1 MEYRLTLKNLPEEE
15 RPRERLWKCGPE
27 VLSNA
32 ELLAIIIRTGNR
44 SETALALAQRILS
57 ELGRDEG
64 LSFLIDVSIEELSKI
79 KGISIAKAC
88 EIKAAVELGRRL
100 GGRKSTNKIFIHSPK
115 DVADLLMEEMR
126 YLKKEYFKTVQ
137 LNIKNQVLTVE
148 DISVGSLNASIVHP
162 REVFQGPI
170 RRSSAAIILVH
181 NHPSGDPVPSK
192 EDIDVTKRLCEAGKL
207 LGIDVLDHII
217 IGDGVFTS
225 FKEKGMI

>member
-1 MEYRLTLKNLPEEE
+1 
-15 RPRERLWKCGPE
+15 
-27 VLSNA
+27 
-32 ELLAIIIRTGNR
+32 
-44 SETALALAQRILS
+44 
-57 ELGRDEG
+57 
-64 LSFLIDVSIEELSKI
+64 
-79 KGISIAKAC
+79 
-88 EIKAAVELGRRL
+88 
-100 GGRKSTNKIFIHSPK
+100 
-115 DVADLLMEEMR
+115 MEEMR